1 MYYANRGTFGNIRLV
16 NKFLGKAAPK
26 TVHIPSGM
34 TLDVF
39 DAAQAEYYH
48 SFKEEGNRIIIAVM
62 VDVIT
67 VQNKSVP

>member
-1 MYYANRGTFGNIRLV
+1 MYSANRGTFGNIRLV

-39 DAAQAEYYH
+39 DAAQAEYLL
-48 SFKEEGNRIIIAVM
+48 IIIHLKRKGIALLL
-62 VDVIT
+62 
-67 VQNKSVP
+67 Q